1 MISIAILGA
10 AGRMGQKLVSCM
22 RDFPS
27 LRLTAAIE
35 PPRHPSLG
43 HDAGNLAGIDA
54 LNVAV
59 TDPAHAAHAD
69 VTIDFTFHAAVPGNI
84 ADALANG
91 TKGYIL
97 GTTGLTPE
105 EKAAVEEAAKR
116 IPIVWAP
123 NFSLGVNLILSLA
136 RQAGALL
143 NASAY
148 DVEIVEMHHRHKKD
162 APSGT
167 ALGLAEAVAA
177 GRGMALDSAA
187 CYGRQGI
194 VGERPAGQIAIH
206 ALRGGDV
213 VGDHTVIFAADGERV
228 EITHKASD
236 RAAFARGALRAA
248 EWVVGREPRIYTM
261 AEVLGLA

>member
-1 MISIAILGA
+1 MVSIAILGA
-10 AGRMGQKLVSCM
+10 AGRMGQKLVACS
-22 RDFPS
+22 RDFPD
-27 LRLTAAIE
+27 LKVTAAIE
-35 PPRHPSLG
+35 VEGCPALG
-43 HDAGNLAGIDA
+43 RDAGVLAGGEALGVPVTTWADA
-54 LNVAV
+54 AKFDVA
-59 TDPAHAAHAD
+59 
-69 VTIDFTFHAAVPGNI
+69 IDFTFHAAVPGNI
-84 ADALANG
+84 AAARAKG
-91 TKGYIL
+91 ATGYIL
-97 GTTGLTPE
+97 GTTGLSAD
-105 EKAAVEEAAKR
+105 EKAAVEAAAGSM
-116 IPIVWAP
+116 PVVWAP
-123 NFSLGVNLILSLA
+123 NFSLGVNLLLSLA

-143 NASAY
+143 DDSY

-167 ALGLAEAVAA
+167 AIGLAEAVAA
-177 GRGMALDSAA
+177 GRGVDLDKEA

-248 EWVVGREPRIYTM
+248 SWVTGRAPGVYSM
-261 AEVLGLA
+261 AQVLGL

>member
-1 MISIAILGA
+1 MTSISILGA
-10 AGRMGQKLVSCM
+10 AGRMGQKLVSCS
-22 RDFPS
+22 RDFPT
-27 LRLTAAIE
+27 LRLAAAIE
-35 PPRHPSLG
+35 QGGHPALG
-43 HDAGNLAGIDA
+43 RDAGTLAGIEA
-54 LNVAV
+54 MGVTV
-59 TDPAHAAHAD
+59 TDPAAAAPAD
-69 VTIDFTFHAAVPGNI
+69 VTIDFTFHAAVPANI
-84 ADALANG
+84 ANALANG
-91 TKGYIL
+91 AKGYVL
-97 GTTGLTPE
+97 GTTGLAPE

-123 NFSLGVNLILSLA
+123 NFSLGVNLLLSLA

-143 NASAY
+143 DAANY

-167 ALGLAEAVAA
+167 ALGLAEAVAS
-177 GRGMALDSAA
+177 GRNIALESAA

-248 EWVVGREPRIYTM
+248 DWVVGREPRIYTM
-261 AEVLGLA
+261 AEVLGL